1 MRTSTSSTTSGS
13 SRCRVRR
20 HRSSVRLIR
29 ASSWSWE
36 QYGSNSRRFAQK
48 SSCYRRVKAAR
59 TGSSCC
65 ELKCSRQAMSVP
77 PYSHSLWPC
86 WMPRPF
92 LMPGRRSVGEIVRL
106 RDGSRCSAPRTVASF
121 RTGLGMRFPEWQHRY
136 SHRKVCRHWACHLR
150 RSSYHET
157 ARHQSKTHW
166 WCARQPLQPKRGSA
180 AWTAA
185 GAMSAAGTIA
195 ASKCFA
201 IPRNAAN
208 YCCEL

>member
-1 MRTSTSSTTSGS
+1 M
-13 SRCRVRR
+13 
-20 HRSSVRLIR
+20 RLIR

-36 QYGSNSRRFAQK
+36 RYGSSSRRFAQK
-48 SSCYRRVKAAR
+48 RWSCRRAKAAR

-65 ELKCSRQAMSVP
+65 ELKCFRQAMPVP
-77 PYSHSLWPC
+77 LYWNSRWSSSC
-86 WMPRPF
+86 WIPRPF
-92 LMPGRRSVGEIVRL
+92 LMPGRRSVAEIARL
-106 RDGSRCSAPRTVASF
+106 RDGSCCSAPRTVASF
-121 RTGLGMRFPEWQHRY
+121 RTGLGMRFLYWQHRY
-136 SHRKVCRHWACHLR
+136 SHWKVCRHSACHLR

-157 ARHQSKTHW
+157 PLRQNKTHW
-166 WCARQPLQPKRGSA
+166 LCARQLLQPKRGSA

-201 IPRNAAN
+201 IPRNAN